1 MSRKNFSPSAPA
13 DGYSKVD
20 STWNCG
26 CNDTKFS
33 LGKFNSRS
41 KIKLTHVILGRWLMK
56 VKQIETKY
64 KEKAT
69 IQYFSNKKWRNWTLN
84 ELLKL
89 SATTDSDIP
98 HSPRYNTNNSNT
110 GLSKINKALQNTFW
124 IEPFTAFCKKKNPET
139 NHWRKYHPK
148 QSKYKTIKQQIWRE
162 STPCKSGIRSLC
174 CLHVQNIF
182 IS

>member
-1 MSRKNFSPSAPA
+1 MSRKNISPSVPA

-41 KIKLTHVILGRWLMK
+41 KLKLTHVILGRWLMK

-110 GLSKINKALQNTFW
+110 GLSKINKALQKTFW
-124 IEPFTAFCKKKNPET
+124 IEPFTAFCKKKSWNKSLEEIP
-139 NHWRKYHPK
+139 
-148 QSKYKTIKQQIWRE
+148 SKTIKI
-162 STPCKSGIRSLC
+162 
-174 CLHVQNIF
+174 
-182 IS
+182 